1 MIQFDDLT
9 DSEWTL
15 IEGLFCNEV
24 VPPERSGRRRVEPRT
39 VVNAV
44 LWALST
50 GHGWSR
56 VPGWYPS
63 RPTCR
68 RRFEEWQAD
77 GTLAEIIRRLNAAGR
92 KVSMRGPVGDAF
104 SHRPANP
111 DHTRLNGLS
120 WASPQTWRAPLD
132 LV

>member
-1 MIQFDDLT
+1 MIHFDDLT
-9 DSEWTL
+9 DSEWAL

-24 VPPERSGRRRVEPRT
+24 VAPDRSGRRRVEPRT

-44 LWALST
+44 LWALAT

-92 KVSMRGPVGDAF
+92 KVALRGPVGDAF
-104 SHRPANP
+104 NHPPGNP
-111 DHTRLNGLS
+111 DHKPLNGLA
-120 WASPQTWRAPLD
+120 WTSPQTWRAPRTL
-132 LV
+132 

>member
-9 DSEWTL
+9 DNEWAL
-15 IEGLFCNEV
+15 IEGLFCNEI
-24 VPPERSGRRRVEPRT
+24 VPRDRSGRRRVEPRA
-39 VVNAV
+39 VINAV

-50 GHGWSR
+50 GHSWSS

-92 KVSMRGPVGDAF
+92 KISLRGPVGDVF
-104 SHRPANP
+104 NHPPVSLNQS
-111 DHTRLNGLS
+111 RLNGLA
-120 WASPQTWRAPLD
+120 WTNPQTWRAPLD

>member
-9 DSEWTL
+9 DSEWAL

-24 VPPERSGRRRVEPRT
+24 APPDRSGRRRMDPRA

-56 VPGWYPS
+56 MPGWYPS

-77 GTLAEIIRRLNAAGR
+77 GTLAELIRRLNAAGR
-92 KVSMRGPVGDAF
+92 KVSLRGPVGDAF
-104 SHRPANP
+104 NHPPVNP
-111 DHTRLNGLS
+111 NQSRLNGLA
-120 WASPQTWRAPLD
+120 WTSPQTWRAPLD
-132 LV
+132 LA

>member
-1 MIQFDDLT
+1 
-9 DSEWTL
+9 
-15 IEGLFCNEV
+15 
-24 VPPERSGRRRVEPRT
+24 